1 MRIVTPD
8 EKNGIYLG
16 RQGENLATQVQF
28 DVNVAGWVETYGVG
42 TWELLNRRPP
52 DPAGYPVEIS
62 VEDNIIKW
70 DLTATDLKY
79 AGCGTC
85 ELVYYVDE
93 VIAKSI
99 IYGTQ
104 ILPAIDGTG
113 EIPEPWESWIDEVK
127 EARDEAQAAA
137 EAAAG
142 SASSAEGFAQ
152 DASASAAE
160 ASDSAYAAGQSADA
174 AEDSADAAKDEA
186 DRAAELADQ
195 IEHSI
200 DDIEALIP
208 PQASAENQLADKNFV
223 NSSISTNTAN
233 YISNNGQPFTSVAQ
247 LEAYSGPVS
256 NNDYAF
262 VTGTDSAGNT
272 FYDRYKAT
280 VAEGVVSWAFEYKL
294 NNSSFTAA
302 QWAAIE
308 SGITSSQVSD
318 YNAHLANQDNPH
330 SVTKGQ
336 VGLGNVDNTPDALK
350 PVSQAQAAALALK
363 ADKVADAVAGDF
375 AALDANGNLTDS
387 GISKEISEQLEGE
400 LVSFKAAYAVPLK
413 ALSVALAPIQDL
425 NGYASPWPA
434 GGGKNKWGNGDISKD
449 AANVYGNIPLV
460 AILPAGTYTLSC
472 VASSETGSV
481 QFSFRMSGGASTFTI
496 AADGT
501 RRSMSFTLSGSTAN
515 VYFYGQGNSSGR
527 NAATATDIQ
536 IEVGSTATD
545 FAPYENICPIFGH
558 TEVEA
563 SRKGLNL
570 WDFKAALDYWG
581 STYTDNGDGSF
592 TVTAL
597 GSAYGSPYEFSP
609 RPIDVTISAAAITHI
624 GGATGWRFQ
633 VYDENTST
641 WVGIDTSALTKTGI
655 KGNRVRL
662 NYSTTGGGATFNK
675 VQIEAGTTA
684 STYQPYDG
692 DSFLFDIGINQWDE
706 EWELGTISATTGENV
721 SGSSNVRTK
730 NFIPVKPNTTYF
742 YYNGSAAGANLRF
755 YDANKQ
761 YIGAPSSAQ
770 SANGTL
776 TTPENAYY
784 LRFACLSSYGT
795 TYSNDIS
802 INYPARFK
810 DYYAHT
816 GRGMVYG
823 GTLNVLTGVLSI
835 TQKTLD
841 LATAG
846 FYYDSGW
853 KCWTMGSIPD
863 AKRAADN
870 NAPIA
875 NAYCDRARAV
885 RASGYT
891 SSHSVATFASNTGGN
906 WFIDTGDSSS
916 LSGQLVYE
924 LATPVEVQLTP
935 AQVETLVEINNV
947 YADNG
952 PISLERW
959 KGLGEIIA
967 AVHEALSA

>member
-42 TWELLNRRPP
+42 IWELLNRRPS

-113 EIPEPWESWIDEVK
+113 EIPEPWESWIDEV
-127 EARDEAQAAA
+127 EQARDDAQAAA

-174 AEDSADAAKDEA
+174 AEDSADTAKDEA

-208 PQASAENQLADKNFV
+208 PQASPENQLADKNFV

-233 YISNNGQPFTSVAQ
+233 YISNNGQPFTSVEQ

-280 VAEGVVSWAFEYKL
+280 VSEGVVSWAFEYRL

-308 SGITSSQVSD
+308 SGITSSQVAD
-318 YNAHLANQDNPH
+318 YNAHLANQNNPH
-330 SVTKGQ
+330 SVTKEQ
-336 VGLGNVDNTPDALK
+336 IGLGNVDNTPDAQK

-363 ADKVADAVAGDF
+363 ADKVVDAVAGDF

-400 LVSFKAAYAVPLK
+400 LVNFKAAYAVPLK
-413 ALSVALAPIQDL
+413 ALSVALSPIQDL
-425 NGYASPWPA
+425 HGYDSPWPA
-434 GGGKNKWGNGDISKD
+434 GGGKNKLEVEATTATDHD
-449 AANVYGNIPLV
+449 VV
-460 AILPAGTYTLSC
+460 
-472 VASSETGSV
+472 
-481 QFSFRMSGGASTFTI
+481 FTVN
-496 AADGT
+496 ADGT
-501 RRSMSFTLSGSTAN
+501 ITANGTAGGTAIFEVNHSFASDAEYILSGCPSGGGSSTYELQQN
-515 VYFYGQGNSSGR
+515 TSPILRDYGSGVTIPSGKTGSINIVIRSGVQVNNLVFKPMIRLSSV
-527 NAATATDIQ
+527 ADAT
-536 IEVGSTATD
+536 
-545 FAPYENICPIFGH
+545 FAPYANICPISGR
-558 TEVEA
+558 TEVNVTR
-563 SRKGLNL
+563 SGKNL
-570 WDFKAALDYWG
+570 INPSDFVQRSGYSNL
-581 STYTDNGDGSF
+581 STSF
-592 TVTAL
+592 SGGVISIT
-597 GSAYGSPYEFSP
+597 GYEEGGRFCGFVFP
-609 RPIDVTISAAAITHI
+609 QKVGEKYTIS
-624 GGATGWRFQ
+624 R
-633 VYDENTST
+633 TST
-641 WVGIDTSALTKTGI
+641 SGLSGIRLSEHDEKPTKASIYT
-655 KGNRVRL
+655 
-662 NYSTTGGGATFNK
+662 
-675 VQIEAGTTA
+675 GTT
-684 STYQPYDG
+684 
-692 DSFLFDIGINQWDE
+692 LN
-706 EWELGTISATTGENV
+706 
-721 SGSSNVRTK
+721 
-730 NFIPVKPNTTYF
+730 
-742 YYNGSAAGANLRF
+742 
-755 YDANKQ
+755 
-761 YIGAPSSAQ
+761 
-770 SANGTL
+770 L
-776 TTPENAYY
+776 TTPYTYTATKPWAQLQVEMSANATITDLQVESGENK
-784 LRFACLSSYGT
+784 T
-795 TYSNDIS
+795 TYAAPNFTTETIS
-802 INYPARFK
+802 LGG
-810 DYYAHT
+810 T
-816 GRGMVYG
+816 VYG
-823 GTLNVLTGVLSI
+823 GTVDV
-835 TQKTLD
+835 
-841 LATAG
+841 
-846 FYYDSGW
+846 
-853 KCWTMGSIPD
+853 
-863 AKRAADN
+863 
-870 NAPIA
+870 
-875 NAYCDRARAV
+875 
-885 RASGYT
+885 
-891 SSHSVATFASNTGGN
+891 TGGN
-906 WFIDTGDSSS
+906 GTDVMGEVVDLSALTWSIHTYGKQSSS
-916 LSGQLVYE
+916 IDSLIRHNYGLDDIPNIFAEQYKPVSLNTFVSASRPANAITVGSDGRLLITTNDTPSGQLVYE
-924 LATPVEVQLTP
+924 KATPSALSTTP
-935 AQVETLVEINNV
+935 TEIDTLAGDNNV
-947 YADNG
+947 WADAG
-952 PISLERW
+952 PITLERW